1 MKSTSGGN
9 TSAASPPRRFT
20 SWRMLADTA
29 TVGGWTSIAKVAGAA
44 KVILAARLFGTG
56 DVMDA
61 YLIAFLLPSF
71 FIDMLS
77 GPLDSALIPTLIEV
91 REKSGRAAAESL
103 SASVLAAAGIGFF
116 GAALVAALTSSFF
129 LPVLA
134 SGFEPGKLA
143 MTQRLLL
150 LMIVVVPLSGIAST
164 WRAILNSEHHFAAA
178 AAIPAIT
185 PVASIVA
192 LFFAGRQY
200 GVVAL
205 AIGTVAGGT
214 LEAIASGVGA
224 KLAGYSIVPRWSGM
238 SFELRQ
244 VAAQYAPLVAVT
256 LVMTGSALVDQG
268 MAARL
273 GSGSVAALSYGT
285 RLLGV
290 LIVIGP
296 TAVGTA
302 VLPHISTAVMLAEPK
317 ALRRTLR
324 TYGLVVLA
332 LILPITAG
340 FMYFSEPIVRVLFQQ
355 GAFSAQAAQLVS
367 SVQKASLFQLP
378 IAVLLALEV
387 RLTSALKVNRLL
399 YHVAALSLLLT
410 LGFDMIFMRWMGVVG
425 IAFAG
430 AAVRLVS
437 SLYLSC
443 KISTLRG
450 ASYGFQAN

>member
-1 MKSTSGGN
+1 
-9 TSAASPPRRFT
+9 
-20 SWRMLADTA
+20 MLADTA
-29 TVGGWTSIAKVAGAA
+29 TVGGWTSIAKVAGAV
-44 KVILAARLFGTG
+44 KVILAARMFGTG
-56 DVMDA
+56 DAMDA

-91 REKSGRAAAESL
+91 RENHGRAAAESL
-103 SASVLAAAGIGFF
+103 YSSVLAAAGIGFF
-116 GAALVAALTSSFF
+116 GAALMAAMTSSFF

-134 SGFEPGKLA
+134 SGFEPAKLVL
-143 MTQRLLL
+143 TQRLLL

-164 WRAILNSEHHFAAA
+164 WRAILNSEHRFAAA

-185 PVASIVA
+185 PLASIAA
-192 LFFAGRQY
+192 LFFASKQY

-224 KLAGYSIVPRWSGM
+224 KWAGYSIVPRWSGM
-238 SFELRQ
+238 SIALRQ
-244 VAAQYAPLVAVT
+244 VSTQYAPLVAVT

-268 MAARL
+268 MAAHL

-302 VLPHISTAVMLAEPK
+302 VLPHISTAAMLAEPK

-324 TYGLVVLA
+324 TYGLFVLA
-332 LILPITAG
+332 LILPLTAG
-340 FMYFSEPIVRVLFQQ
+340 LMYFSEPIVRVLFQK
-355 GAFSAQAAQLVS
+355 GAFSDEATQLVS
-367 SVQKASLFQLP
+367 AVQKASLLQLP

-399 YHVAALSLLLT
+399 YRVAALSLILT
-410 LGFDMIFMRWMGVVG
+410 FGFDMLFMRWLGVVG

-450 ASYGFQAN
+450 AFYGFQTN

>member
-1 MKSTSGGN
+1 
-9 TSAASPPRRFT
+9 
-20 SWRMLADTA
+20 MLADTA
-29 TVGGWTSIAKVAGAA
+29 TVGGWTSIAKVAGTV

-56 DVMDA
+56 DAMDA

-77 GPLDSALIPTLIEV
+77 SPLDSALIPTLIEV
-91 REKSGRAAAESL
+91 RENKGRAAAESL
-103 SASVLAAAGIGFF
+103 YLSVLAAAGIGFF
-116 GAALVAALTSSFF
+116 GAALLAALTSGLF

-134 SGFEPGKLA
+134 SGFEPAKLA
-143 MTQRLLL
+143 LTQQLLL
-150 LMIVVVPLSGIAST
+150 LMIVVVPLNGIAST
-164 WRAILNSEHHFAAA
+164 WRAILNSEHRFAAA

-185 PVASIVA
+185 PLASIVA
-192 LFFAGRQY
+192 LVFGGKQY
-200 GVVAL
+200 GVLAL
-205 AIGTVAGGT
+205 VIGTVTGGT
-214 LEAIASGVGA
+214 LEAIAAGVGA
-224 KLAGYSIVPRWSGM
+224 KWAGYTVVPRWSGM
-238 SFELRQ
+238 NLALRQ

-256 LVMTGSALVDQG
+256 LVMTGSALVDQS

-290 LIVIGP
+290 LVVIGP

-302 VLPHISTAVMLAEPK
+302 VLPHISTAAVLAEPK

-324 TYGLVVLA
+324 TYGLFVLA
-332 LILPITAG
+332 VILPATAG
-340 FMYFSEPIVRVLFQQ
+340 LMYFSEPIVRVLFQK
-355 GAFSAQAAQLVS
+355 GAFSEQAAQLVS
-367 SVQKASLFQLP
+367 AVQKASLLQLP

-399 YHVAALSLLLT
+399 YRVAALSLILT
-410 LGFDMIFMRWMGVVG
+410 FGFDLLFMRWLGVVG

-430 AAVRLVS
+430 GAARLVS

-450 ASYGFQAN
+450 DDYGFQSN